1 MPHQNNQPSGING
14 NIVNFDNSYSC
25 LPEDFFQRINPAPV
39 KSPKL
44 IIFNNSLG
52 ENLGFDVNQTNEY
65 YAQIFSG
72 NIIPNGASPIALAY
86 AGHQFGHFV
95 NQLGDGRAVL
105 LGEVTDP
112 NKQRHDIQLKGSGQ
126 TQFSR
131 QGDGRSPL
139 GPVIREYVLSEA
151 MHSLNIPT
159 TRSLAAVSSGEQVYR
174 DTSLPGAIL
183 TRVAKSHIR
192 IGTFEYFTSLK
203 QWKNLKTLSDYTID
217 RHYPEVKSSK
227 NCYLSLLNAVSNKQA
242 ELIAHWMSIGFI
254 HGVMNTDNTSI
265 AGETIDYG
273 PCAFM
278 DTYDPSTVFSSI
290 DHHGRYSF
298 GNQPHIIEWN
308 LACFATCLIPLIDED
323 PSKANKQAGE
333 IIKDVSVKINK
344 AIMDKM
350 RQKIGL
356 SSEQKTTHQLLE
368 KLLKIMLDNQSDYTL
383 TFRYLC
389 DVLGEK
395 GDSKFKE
402 QFTTQDEISKWLVE
416 WQLCINNQGQ
426 SKEKIYQS
434 MRLVNP
440 AFIPRN
446 HLIER
451 IIKAAV
457 DHDDYSEMKAL
468 SSILSNPY
476 KEQNVDFDYI
486 NPPEPSEKVYKTF
499 CGT

>member
-1 MPHQNNQPSGING
+1 
-14 NIVNFDNSYSC
+14 
-25 LPEDFFQRINPAPV
+25 
-39 KSPKL
+39 
-44 IIFNNSLG
+44 
-52 ENLGFDVNQTNEY
+52 
-65 YAQIFSG
+65 
-72 NIIPNGASPIALAY
+72 
-86 AGHQFGHFV
+86 
-95 NQLGDGRAVL
+95 
-105 LGEVTDP
+105 
-112 NKQRHDIQLKGSGQ
+112 
-126 TQFSR
+126 
-131 QGDGRSPL
+131 
-139 GPVIREYVLSEA
+139 
-151 MHSLNIPT
+151 
-159 TRSLAAVSSGEQVYR
+159 
-174 DTSLPGAIL
+174 
-183 TRVAKSHIR
+183 
-192 IGTFEYFTSLK
+192 
-203 QWKNLKTLSDYTID
+203 
-217 RHYPEVKSSK
+217 
-227 NCYLSLLNAVSNKQA
+227 
-242 ELIAHWMSIGFI
+242 
-254 HGVMNTDNTSI
+254 
-265 AGETIDYG
+265 
-273 PCAFM
+273 M
-278 DTYDPSTVFSSI
+278 DSYDPSTVFSSI

>member
-1 MPHQNNQPSGING
+1 MPHQNNQPSDING

-25 LPEDFFQRINPAPV
+25 LPEEFFQRINPAPV

-112 NKQRHDIQLKGSGQ
+112 NNQRHDIQLKGSGQ

-151 MHSLNIPT
+151 MYSLNIPT

-174 DTSLPGAIL
+174 DTTLPGAIL

-192 IGTFEYFTSLK
+192 IGTFEYFAAHK
-203 QWKNLKTLSDYTID
+203 QLENLKTLSDYTID

-298 GNQPHIIEWN
+298 GNQPQIIEWN

-323 PSKANKQAGE
+323 PSKAKKQAGE
-333 IIKDVSVKINK
+333 LIKDVSVKINK

-356 SSEQKTTHQLLE
+356 SSKQKTAHQLLE
-368 KLLKIMLDNQSDYTL
+368 KLLKIMLDNHSDYTL
-383 TFRYLC
+383 TFRYLS

-416 WQLCINNQGQ
+416 WQSCIDNQGQ
-426 SKEKIYQS
+426 PKEKIYQS

-457 DHDDYSEMKAL
+457 DRDDYSEMKTL

-476 KEQNVDFDYI
+476 KEQNVDIDYMS
-486 NPPEPSEKVYKTF
+486 PPEPSEKVYQTF

>member
-52 ENLGFDVNQTNEY
+52 ENLGLDVNQTNEY

-72 NIIPNGASPIALAY
+72 NIIPKGASPIALAY

-217 RHYPEVKSSK
+217 RHYPEVKLSK

-434 MRLVNP
+434 MRLINP

>member
-1 MPHQNNQPSGING
+1 M
-14 NIVNFDNSYSC
+14 
-25 LPEDFFQRINPAPV
+25 
-39 KSPKL
+39 
-44 IIFNNSLG
+44 
-52 ENLGFDVNQTNEY
+52 
-65 YAQIFSG
+65 
-72 NIIPNGASPIALAY
+72 
-86 AGHQFGHFV
+86 
-95 NQLGDGRAVL
+95 
-105 LGEVTDP
+105 LGEVT
-112 NKQRHDIQLKGSGQ
+112 NLNEQRYDIQLKGSGQ

-131 QGDGRSPL
+131 RGDGRSPL
-139 GPVIREYVLSEA
+139 GPVVREYILSEA

-192 IGTFEYFTSLK
+192 IGTFEYFASLK
-203 QWKNLKTLSDYTID
+203 QLKNLKTLSDYTID

-227 NCYLSLLNAVSNKQA
+227 NRYLSLLNAVSNKQA

-278 DTYDPSTVFSSI
+278 DSYDPSTVFSSI

-486 NPPEPSEKVYKTF
+486 NPPEPSEKVYQTF

>member
-1 MPHQNNQPSGING
+1 MPHQNNQLSGING
-14 NIVNFDNSYSC
+14 NIVNFNNSYSC
-25 LPEDFFQRINPAPV
+25 LPEEFFQRINPVPV
-39 KSPKL
+39 RAPKL
-44 IIFNNSLG
+44 IIFNNNLG
-52 ENLGFDVNQTNEY
+52 EHLGFDINQTNDN

-86 AGHQFGHFV
+86 AGHQYGNFV

-105 LGEVTDP
+105 LGEVTDL
-112 NKQRHDIQLKGSGQ
+112 NEQRYDIQLKGSGQ

-131 QGDGRSPL
+131 RGDGRSPL
-139 GPVIREYVLSEA
+139 GPVVREYILSEA

-192 IGTFEYFTSLK
+192 IGTFEYFASLK
-203 QWKNLKTLSDYTID
+203 QLKNLKTLSDYTID

-227 NCYLSLLNAVSNKQA
+227 NRYLSLLNAVSNKQA

-278 DTYDPSTVFSSI
+278 DSYDPSTVFSSI

-323 PSKANKQAGE
+323 PSKAKKQAGE
-333 IIKDVSVKINK
+333 LIKDASVKVNK

-368 KLLKIMLDNQSDYTL
+368 KLLKIMLDNHSDYTL

-416 WQLCINNQGQ
+416 WQSCINNQGQ

-434 MRLVNP
+434 MRLINP

-476 KEQNVDFDYI
+476 KEQNVDFDYM
-486 NPPEPSEKVYKTF
+486 NPPESSEKVYQTF

>member
-1 MPHQNNQPSGING
+1 
-14 NIVNFDNSYSC
+14 
-25 LPEDFFQRINPAPV
+25 
-39 KSPKL
+39 
-44 IIFNNSLG
+44 
-52 ENLGFDVNQTNEY
+52 
-65 YAQIFSG
+65 
-72 NIIPNGASPIALAY
+72 
-86 AGHQFGHFV
+86 
-95 NQLGDGRAVL
+95 
-105 LGEVTDP
+105 LGEVT
-112 NKQRHDIQLKGSGQ
+112 NLNEQRYDIQLKGSGQ

-131 QGDGRSPL
+131 RGDGRSPL
-139 GPVIREYVLSEA
+139 GPVVREYILSEA

-192 IGTFEYFTSLK
+192 IGTFEYFASLK
-203 QWKNLKTLSDYTID
+203 QLKNLKTLSDYTID

-227 NCYLSLLNAVSNKQA
+227 NRYLSLLNAVSNKQA

-278 DTYDPSTVFSSI
+278 DSYDPSTVFSSI

>member
-1 MPHQNNQPSGING
+1 MPHQNNQLSGINE
-14 NIVNFDNSYSC
+14 NIVKFDNSYSC
-25 LPEDFFQRINPAPV
+25 LPEEFFQRINPVPV
-39 KSPKL
+39 RAPKL
-44 IIFNNSLG
+44 IIFNNNLG
-52 ENLGFDVNQTNEY
+52 KHLGFDINQTNDN

-86 AGHQFGHFV
+86 AGHQYGNFV

-105 LGEVTDP
+105 LGEVTDL
-112 NKQRHDIQLKGSGQ
+112 NEQRYDIQLKGSGQ

-131 QGDGRSPL
+131 RGDGRSPL
-139 GPVIREYVLSEA
+139 GPVVREYILSEA

-192 IGTFEYFTSLK
+192 IGTFEYFASLK
-203 QWKNLKTLSDYTID
+203 QLKNLKTLSDYTID

-227 NCYLSLLNAVSNKQA
+227 NRYLSLLNAVSNKQA

-486 NPPEPSEKVYKTF
+486 NPPEPSEKVYQTF

>member
-1 MPHQNNQPSGING
+1 MPHQNNQLSGINE
-14 NIVNFDNSYSC
+14 NIVKFDNSYSC
-25 LPEDFFQRINPAPV
+25 LPEEFFQRINPVSVRA
-39 KSPKL
+39 PKL
-44 IIFNNSLG
+44 IIFNNNLG
-52 ENLGFDVNQTNEY
+52 KHLGFDINQTNDN

-72 NIIPNGASPIALAY
+72 NIIPNGASPIALSY
-86 AGHQFGHFV
+86 AGHQYGNFV

-105 LGEVTDP
+105 LGEVTDL
-112 NKQRHDIQLKGSGQ
+112 NEQRYDIQLKGSGQ

-131 QGDGRSPL
+131 RGDGRSPL
-139 GPVIREYVLSEA
+139 GPVVREYILSEA

-192 IGTFEYFTSLK
+192 IGTFEYFASLK
-203 QWKNLKTLSDYTID
+203 QLKNLKTLSDYTID

-227 NCYLSLLNAVSNKQA
+227 NRYLSLLNAVSNKQA

-265 AGETIDYG
+265 TGETIDYG

-278 DTYDPSTVFSSI
+278 DSYDPSTVFSSI

-434 MRLVNP
+434 MRLINP

>member
-1 MPHQNNQPSGING
+1 
-14 NIVNFDNSYSC
+14 
-25 LPEDFFQRINPAPV
+25 
-39 KSPKL
+39 
-44 IIFNNSLG
+44 
-52 ENLGFDVNQTNEY
+52 
-65 YAQIFSG
+65 
-72 NIIPNGASPIALAY
+72 
-86 AGHQFGHFV
+86 
-95 NQLGDGRAVL
+95 
-105 LGEVTDP
+105 LGEVTDL
-112 NKQRHDIQLKGSGQ
+112 NEQRYDIQLKGSGQ

-131 QGDGRSPL
+131 RGDGRSPL
-139 GPVIREYVLSEA
+139 GPIVREYVLSEA
-151 MHSLNIPT
+151 MHSLNVPT

-192 IGTFEYFTSLK
+192 IGTFEYFASLK
-203 QWKNLKTLSDYTID
+203 QLKNLKTLSDYTID

-227 NCYLSLLNAVSNKQA
+227 NRYLSLLNAVSNKQA

-278 DTYDPSTVFSSI
+278 DSYDPSTVFSSI

>member
-1 MPHQNNQPSGING
+1 MPHPNNQPFDINR

-25 LPEDFFQRINPAPV
+25 LPEEFFQRINPVPV
-39 KSPKL
+39 KAPKL
-44 IIFNNSLG
+44 IIFNNDLG
-52 ENLGFDVNQTNEY
+52 ENLGIDVNQNNEC

-86 AGHQFGHFV
+86 AGHQFGNFV
-95 NQLGDGRAVL
+95 SQLGDGRAVL
-105 LGEVTDP
+105 LGEVTGP
-112 NKQRHDIQLKGSGQ
+112 KKQRHDIQLKGSGQ

-151 MHSLNIPT
+151 MHSLNVPT

-174 DTSLPGAIL
+174 ETSISGAIL

-192 IGTFEYFTSLK
+192 IGTFEYFAAHK
-203 QWKNLKTLSDYTID
+203 QLENLKTLSDYTIE

-242 ELIAHWMSIGFI
+242 ELVAHWMSIGFI

-265 AGETIDYG
+265 TGETIDYG

-290 DHHGRYSF
+290 DHNGRYSF
-298 GNQPHIIEWN
+298 GNQPQIIEWN

-323 PSKANKQAGE
+323 PSKAKKQAGE
-333 IIKDVSVKINK
+333 LIKDVSVKINK

-356 SSEQKTTHQLLE
+356 SSKQKTAHQLLE
-368 KLLKIMLDNQSDYTL
+368 KLLKIMLDNHSDYTL
-383 TFRYLC
+383 TFRYLS

-416 WQLCINNQGQ
+416 WQSCIDNQGQ
-426 SKEKIYQS
+426 PKEKICRS

-457 DHDDYSEMKAL
+457 DHDDYSEMKTL

-476 KEQNVDFDYI
+476 KEQNVDIDYMS
-486 NPPEPSEKVYKTF
+486 PPEPSEKVYQTF

>member
-1 MPHQNNQPSGING
+1 
-14 NIVNFDNSYSC
+14 
-25 LPEDFFQRINPAPV
+25 
-39 KSPKL
+39 
-44 IIFNNSLG
+44 
-52 ENLGFDVNQTNEY
+52 
-65 YAQIFSG
+65 
-72 NIIPNGASPIALAY
+72 
-86 AGHQFGHFV
+86 
-95 NQLGDGRAVL
+95 
-105 LGEVTDP
+105 
-112 NKQRHDIQLKGSGQ
+112 
-126 TQFSR
+126 
-131 QGDGRSPL
+131 
-139 GPVIREYVLSEA
+139 
-151 MHSLNIPT
+151 
-159 TRSLAAVSSGEQVYR
+159 
-174 DTSLPGAIL
+174 
-183 TRVAKSHIR
+183 
-192 IGTFEYFTSLK
+192 
-203 QWKNLKTLSDYTID
+203 
-217 RHYPEVKSSK
+217 VKSSK

-278 DTYDPSTVFSSI
+278 DSYDPSTVFSSI

-323 PSKANKQAGE
+323 PTKAKKQAGE
-333 IIKDVSVKINK
+333 LIKDVSVKINK